1 MIIVVK
7 TLCIY
12 LYIFFSQAM
21 LEREQMGEELS
32 ALRERFDA
40 AVAEHKATIKDAKN
54 SARQE
59 VRNEITELERRLQN
73 TVSASRDMP
82 SSSMACT

>member
-1 MIIVVK
+1 
-7 TLCIY
+7 
-12 LYIFFSQAM
+12 
-21 LEREQMGEELS
+21 MGEELS

-73 TVSASRDMP
+73 TTDSEGQLKVARFLCFSL
-82 SSSMACT
+82 